1 MKPNQATRLSFLL
14 FLSLILITGC
24 NQQTGGGGIPVN
36 EDSVRAHILPIK
48 EAVEYTARFRSTRD
62 TFYKQLP
69 NMEHA
74 LNFGQA
80 EAFNRDAVAILL
92 NQKDSSGNQAAGV
105 RIYYGL
111 DQGGQVRMVLV
122 PYDSHGNDIINQLI
136 TNKAV
141 RIPGIPSANAFS
153 SDGQTIENGQRCPT
167 ICGSGTSGL

>member
-1 MKPNQATRLSFLL
+1 MKPNHVTRLSLL
-14 FLSLILITGC
+14 LILSFILVTSC

-62 TFYKQLP
+62 TFYRQVP
-69 NMEHA
+69 SMEKA
-74 LNFGQA
+74 LNLGRA

-92 NQKDSSGNQAAGV
+92 NQKDSSGKEAAGV

-122 PYDSHGNDIINQLI
+122 PYDAQGNDIINQLI

-141 RIPGIPSANAFS
+141 KIPGIPSASAFS

-167 ICGSGTSGL
+167 MCSSGTSGL